1 MYQLAFLAGQ
11 QQPFRYLFLF
21 LPFSL
26 TLLVLLFPFFLF
38 PSFTL
43 AHSTQQQQQHPP
55 SSSPFFIMS
64 NFSSKLSRVRSV
76 KKLSA
81 FTHRHR
87 SPSPNPP
94 SPPPRTST
102 ASEELASSNTRSDYG
117 NMARHSLPR
126 SRTISAAGR
135 TTSSTTNSFGETLRA
150 MSREAQNG
158 EFADVFGSFFFND
171 KRCQNRAFFMAARLK
186 QTLQTMISPIRQPT
200 PALVSPAATPPMSQ
214 QQQRYPSIN
223 SNQQQLWEMMT
234 HRLYT
239 LNYILFVLPPTC
251 EIRSRFLT
259 MLEQQLGQIG
269 DGQQVLRRG
278 GMEVHFVVRYVMKHY
293 WQQRR
298 RRTLVQFHQDDDDD
312 DIEEIVERAREVM
325 EHCLESESKLGHA
338 ERDAMYVFHGLRMG
352 LHGTFEPRIEL
363 EEDPELKHRLLM
375 AVQENKQVTKQAYVN
390 PFEDA
395 DAIVTDDDDIVDDMV
410 PSREVDSGFY
420 DHFAPSTRAAAFS

>member
-1 MYQLAFLAGQ
+1 
-11 QQPFRYLFLF
+11 
-21 LPFSL
+21 
-26 TLLVLLFPFFLF
+26 
-38 PSFTL
+38 
-43 AHSTQQQQQHPP
+43 
-55 SSSPFFIMS
+55 MS

-94 SPPPRTST
+94 SSPPPSRTST
-102 ASEELASSNTRSDYG
+102 ASEELPSSNTRSDYG

-135 TTSSTTNSFGETLRA
+135 TTSTTNSFGETLRA

-186 QTLQTMISPIRQPT
+186 QTLQTMITPIRQPT
-200 PALVSPAATPPMSQ
+200 PALASPAATPPMSQ
-214 QQQRYPSIN
+214 RYPSN
-223 SNQQQLWEMMT
+223 SNNSNQQLWEMMT

-251 EIRSRFLT
+251 EIRSRFLA

-293 WQQRR
+293 WQR

-363 EEDPELKHRLLM
+363 DEDPELKHRLLM
-375 AVQENKQVTKQAYVN
+375 TVQENKQVTKQAYVN

-395 DAIVTDDDDIVDDMV
+395 DAIVTEDDDDLAVDDMV